1 MKINFLTFS
10 NTNFMKTDRIVEQ
23 AIDFGMFDKIIQM
36 NEYDIKDFIE
46 KHKDFIN
53 TNRPGYG
60 FWIWKPKIIYD
71 TLQKLPENDIL
82 IYSDAGIY
90 INKNGKERFNF
101 YIEKIKDFDMI
112 TFSTS
117 DQYKAQHYVK
127 NDAIMHFHP
136 DFNNES
142 NVYCYAGLMII
153 KKNETTLNFIKDWLE
168 LCENYKFLDKSPS
181 TKYKDK
187 EYYRGN
193 DCDNGLFNL
202 CLSKYKI
209 HFTITPDEINLY
221 TSDGKQIAH
230 TNINQKE
237 ADWSILNNIPFQIR
251 RMTPK
256 FGY

>member
-1 MKINFLTFS
+1 MDI
-10 NTNFMKTDRIVEQ
+10 IVLNNNNIELLE
-23 AIDFGMFDKIIQM
+23 K
-36 NEYDIKDFIE
+36 FIE
-46 KHKDFIN
+46 LNNSEQFTYYNNRNINILKDHKLTILGILEDEPMAYGHIDLNNNIN
-53 TNRPGYG
+53 WIGLCVLEKFHKNGYG
-60 FWIWKPKIIYD
+60 K
-71 TLQKLPENDIL
+71 QIL
-82 IYSDAGIY
+82 KYLLNH
-90 INKNGKERFNF
+90 IN
-101 YIEKIKDFDMI
+101 
-112 TFSTS
+112 
-117 DQYKAQHYVK
+117 
-127 NDAIMHFHP
+127 
-136 DFNNES
+136 NNE
-142 NVYCYAGLMII
+142 ITI
-153 KKNETTLNFIKDWLE
+153 NFIKDWLE